1 MNKILLII
9 FSFMLSAC
17 GARQEDS
24 PPITE
29 TEIFTIQLDAA
40 QLQRAQLESGPVE
53 KLPLSGK
60 LSVTGT
66 VDVHP
71 ENMVDVSFPPGGY
84 LKSTNLL
91 PGMQVR
97 KGQELATMEDPGLIR
112 LQQDYLTASIRD
124 KQLAAEFR
132 RQQELNASKTSS
144 DKVLQEAEAAY
155 RTNKVAVKSYREQLF
170 LAGIDAEAL
179 NEDNLSRSVALRS
192 PINGYVARVHARN
205 GSYVNPAD
213 VLFELVNPADIHL
226 TVNVFEKDIAQVAA
240 GLKVIAWTNA
250 RPDVKYESNVEYI
263 GRDLGQERHVEV
275 HCDFKGHDNSLL
287 PGMFMNAE
295 IITAAREA
303 NTVPAEAVV
312 THGGRNFVFT
322 DDGNGKFTM
331 QEVKTGLKQD
341 NRTEIIPVSVEI
353 LSRPIVTRNA
363 YTLLMQLM
371 NREEE

>member
-250 RPDVKYESNVEYI
+250 RPDVKYESKVEYI

-275 HCDFKGHDNSLL
+275 HCDFKSHDNSLL

-322 DDGNGKFTM
+322 DDGDGKFTM

-341 NRTEIIPVSVEI
+341 NRIEIIPVSVEI

>member
-1 MNKILLII
+1 MNKLQLFIFTLL
-9 FSFMLSAC
+9 LSAC
-17 GARQEDS
+17 GSQQEDAS
-24 PPITE
+24 SIRE
-29 TEIFTIQLDAA
+29 SESFTVQLDAA
-40 QLQRAQLESGPVE
+40 QLKRADLETGPVE
-53 KLPLSGK
+53 KRPLSGK

-71 ENMVDVSFPPGGY
+71 ENMINISFPPGGY

-97 KGQELATMEDPGLIR
+97 KGQELATMEDAGLIR
-112 LQQDYLTASIRD
+112 LQQDYLTARILD

-155 RTNKVAVKSYREQLF
+155 RTNKVALRSYGEQLL

-179 NEDNLSRSVALRS
+179 NEDNLSRSVALKS

-213 VLFELVNPADIHL
+213 VLFELVNPTDIHL

-240 GLKVIAWTNA
+240 GMKVIAWTNA
-250 RPDVKYESNVEYI
+250 QPEKKYESKVEYI
-263 GRDLGQERHVEV
+263 GRDLGNERHVEV
-275 HCDFKGHDNSLL
+275 HCDFKSHDNSLL

-295 IITAAREA
+295 IITGGREA

-322 DDGNGKFTM
+322 DDGNGKYTM

-341 NRTEIIPVSVEI
+341 NRMEIIPVQTGI
-353 LSRPIVTRNA
+353 LSRPVVTRNA